1 MVAIKNIVWKMVD
14 KFSESHFTLA
24 VASHMVYDEDVVF
37 NENNVTSYLS
47 ELEEYISNFITYLA
61 GREKQPEAAIAGLNL
76 DQMKPKEFDQG
87 VLNIE
92 APNPHEWPNASDET
106 TTEADEF
113 IIKPQDLYRKYDE
126 LS

>member
-1 MVAIKNIVWKMVD
+1 VAIKNIVWKMVD

-76 DQMKPKEFDQG
+76 DQMKPKEFD
-87 VLNIE
+87 
-92 APNPHEWPNASDET
+92 
-106 TTEADEF
+106 
-113 IIKPQDLYRKYDE
+113 
-126 LS
+126 